1 MILLSSTISAGKLS
15 PNVILEDIS
24 DSPGITRRF
33 VEAME
38 TRQRV
43 KSSLMMKTVIL
54 LTDAVKAHRQMRS
67 HITTSVVD
75 AGTSWT
81 TGLSRFFASLDNM
94 VQGHI
99 ADSQALLGVL
109 NDVYL
114 NHVDYIVTQTTIH
127 LQLCNGLVAESYRI
141 VIESQTTYI
150 TQHER
155 NRTRLLPDNIWHLIM
170 LTKNFVRSL
179 NAEARRS
186 PHRWHYFPNP
196 LPIGNCSTISRLLEN
211 ALVYYHRWIVSFIPK
226 IGNREPISDDI
237 FSGMRSL
244 RSYMTSLSDCLLSYK
259 RELDDF
265 AHKLQHSISA
275 VQTDFTYETPTAA
288 LLRFNKDNA
297 WLESIARRYIASSL
311 TKLQIAEYLH
321 ANGSELL
328 NDADQLYTDI
338 EISLF
343 SKVSEIINDKEKAL
357 KSFYKDLLLQVNS
370 LQRYMFSNDT
380 SLEKFL
386 RRLSIWKTPIV
397 NFQQSQVYC
406 YGTFCSSVVRR

>member
-1 MILLSSTISAGKLS
+1 MISLSSTISAGKLS
-15 PNVILEDIS
+15 PNVILKDIS
-24 DSPGITRRF
+24 DSSHIAQRF
-33 VEAME
+33 LEATE

-114 NHVDYIVTQTTIH
+114 NHVDYMVTQTTTH
-127 LQLCNGLVAESYRI
+127 LQHCNSLVAEGYRI
-141 VIESQTTYI
+141 AVKSQTTY
-150 TQHER
+150 TWALED
-155 NRTRLLPDNIWHLIM
+155 NRMRILPDNITYLSL
-170 LTKNFVRSL
+170 LTKNFVPNL
-179 NAEARRS
+179 NAEARVS

-196 LPIGNCSTISRLLEN
+196 LLIGNCSIISRKLEES
-211 ALVYYHRWIVSFIPK
+211 LTWYLKWIEPFIPK
-226 IGNREPISDDI
+226 IEEGDREAIRDDI
-237 FSGMRSL
+237 FAGMRSI

-265 AHKLQHSISA
+265 AHKLRHSISA
-275 VQTDFTYETPTAA
+275 VQTDFTYETPTAS

-311 TKLQIAEYLH
+311 TKLQVAEYFH

-328 NDADQLYTDI
+328 NNADQLYTDI

-343 SKVSEIINDKEKAL
+343 SKVGEIIYDKEKAL
-357 KSFYKDLLLQVNS
+357 TSFYKDLLLQLNS

-380 SLEKFL
+380 SLEKFM
-386 RRLSIWKTPIV
+386 RRLSIWRTPIV
-397 NFQQSQVYC
+397 NFQKSQVYC
-406 YGTFCSSVVRR
+406 YFCCCIV